1 MEPTIDVVIASEWS
15 VTIKRWKAFIE
26 KIFEIEKQKNG
37 TEIVFQ
43 LSG

>member
-1 MEPTIDVVIASEWS
+1 MKPTIDVVIASKWS
-15 VTIKRWKAFIE
+15 VTIERWKAFIE
-26 KIFEIEKQKNG
+26 EIFEIEKQKNG